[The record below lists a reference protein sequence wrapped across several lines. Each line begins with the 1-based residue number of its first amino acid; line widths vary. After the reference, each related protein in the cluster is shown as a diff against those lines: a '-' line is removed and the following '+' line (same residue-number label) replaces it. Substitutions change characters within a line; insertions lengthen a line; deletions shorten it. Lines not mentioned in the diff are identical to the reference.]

1 MNENEL
7 SNAIIGAAIEVHRV
21 LGAGLLEGIYEEAL
35 DIELQAR
42 GLDTQRQ
49 AGVLATYKGQQLPT
63 VLRLDVLVGN
73 PVIVEIKSVEKIPPV
88 HEAQLLSYLRL
99 SDKKPGLHINF
110 NSPVLRQSIRRVV
123 NGLD

>member
-21 LGAGLLEGIYEEAL
+21 LGAGLLEGIYEDAL
-35 DIELQAR
+35 DIELRVR

-49 AGVLATYKGQQLPT
+49 VGVLATYKGQKLPT
-63 VLRLDVLVGN
+63 VLRLDLLVGN
-73 PVIVEIKSVEKIPPV
+73 LVIVEIKSVEKILSV

-99 SDKKPGLHINF
+99 SDKKLGLLINF
-110 NSPVLRQSIRRVV
+110 NAPVLKQSIRRVV